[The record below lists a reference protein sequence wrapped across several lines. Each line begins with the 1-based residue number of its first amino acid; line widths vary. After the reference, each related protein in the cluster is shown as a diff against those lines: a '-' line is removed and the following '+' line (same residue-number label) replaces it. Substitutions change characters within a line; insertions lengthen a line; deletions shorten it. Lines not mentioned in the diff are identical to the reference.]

1 MESALHTDAPEELM
15 NCDALHRVL
24 APHLG
29 MPYPALPPVVFA
41 PSMISQSNEPLP
53 L

>member
-15 NCDALHRVL
+15 NCDALRRDT

-29 MPYPALPPVVFA
+29 MTYPVLPPAVFA